1 MEHIAIVVL
10 SVAVVLVIA
19 MGFYAAGRR
28 LSMWLSQRPPA
39 PKLQQPV
46 EQAIVEP
53 RDLRCCLAGVT
64 DQEGERDPVCK
75 EKPVRRRVLIASDD
89 GFFDFVRRQFG
100 APNKLRAHEDVYGKD
115 ELCEIHFQLAM
126 TEASLNIAR
135 HEAARIEFERNAEAQ
150 RQHFQRR
157 GLSQILRG
165 HIIASERRT
174 ISRASGGRARKA
186 GSMAEILPYRA
197 SKKPSVAKA
206 VGGSK

>member
-1 MEHIAIVVL
+1 
-10 SVAVVLVIA
+10 
-19 MGFYAAGRR
+19 
-28 LSMWLSQRPPA
+28 MWLSQRPTA
-39 PKLQQPV
+39 PKPQV
-46 EQAIVEP
+46 EPAIVEHREP
-53 RDLRCCLAGVT
+53 HRCCLAGVT
-64 DQEGERDPVCK
+64 DQEGENDPVCR

-100 APNKLRAHEDVYGKD
+100 APNKLRAHEDVHGKD

-157 GLSQILRG
+157 GLNQILRG
-165 HIIASERRT
+165 HILASERRT
-174 ISRASGGRARKA
+174 ASRVSGGRARRA
-186 GSMAEILPYRA
+186 GAMAEILPYRA

-206 VGGSK
+206 VGGGK